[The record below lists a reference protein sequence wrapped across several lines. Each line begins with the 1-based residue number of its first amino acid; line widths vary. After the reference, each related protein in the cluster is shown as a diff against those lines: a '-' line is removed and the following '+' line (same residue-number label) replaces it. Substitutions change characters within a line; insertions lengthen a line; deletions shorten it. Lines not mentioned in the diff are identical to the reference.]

1 MNPDSESQNAS
12 EITPPEPEETSSGTG
27 DDILEEGVEIV
38 DVEIIDAEV
47 VSEPLII
54 DAIPITSS
62 PFSTTRKPSN
72 HPGMGGNSPF
82 AAEVTPEKPDTLIPD
97 RFAESYT
104 LSLIHI

>member
-62 PFSTTRKPSN
+62 PFSTPREPSN

-82 AAEVTPEKPDTLIPD
+82 AAEVTPEKPDALIPD
-97 RFAESYT
+97 RFTES
-104 LSLIHI
+104 

>member
-12 EITPPEPEETSSGTG
+12 EITPPEPEETPSGTG

-72 HPGMGGNSPF
+72 
-82 AAEVTPEKPDTLIPD
+82 
-97 RFAESYT
+97 

>member
-47 VSEPLII
+47 VSKPLI
-54 DAIPITSS
+54 
-62 PFSTTRKPSN
+62 
-72 HPGMGGNSPF
+72 
-82 AAEVTPEKPDTLIPD
+82 
-97 RFAESYT
+97 